1 MIVVFKVVDALV
13 FFGTI
18 ILFSFICCFFLIQ
31 TSTNVF
37 AGYKN
42 SALMRSAPIPKVHAI
57 AHANMDSR
65 EMDDNVKVG
74 VAFISS
80 YVRKKKELH
89 LQIIHKRDDNIHLD
103 SLSTKM

>member
-1 MIVVFKVVDALV
+1 MKEAYPIIVVFTVVDALV

-18 ILFSFICCFFLIQ
+18 ILFSFICCFFFLIQ

-65 EMDDNVKVG
+65 EMDVNVTVG
-74 VAFISS
+74 G
-80 YVRKKKELH
+80 
-89 LQIIHKRDDNIHLD
+89 
-103 SLSTKM
+103 

>member
-1 MIVVFKVVDALV
+1 MKEAYPIIIVFTVVDALG

-18 ILFSFICCFFLIQ
+18 ILFSFICFFLIQ
-31 TSTNVF
+31 MSTNVF

-42 SALMRSAPIPKVHAI
+42 AALMRFAPIPKVHTI

-65 EMDDNVKVG
+65 EMDENVKVG

-80 YVRKKKELH
+80 YVRKK
-89 LQIIHKRDDNIHLD
+89 
-103 SLSTKM
+103 